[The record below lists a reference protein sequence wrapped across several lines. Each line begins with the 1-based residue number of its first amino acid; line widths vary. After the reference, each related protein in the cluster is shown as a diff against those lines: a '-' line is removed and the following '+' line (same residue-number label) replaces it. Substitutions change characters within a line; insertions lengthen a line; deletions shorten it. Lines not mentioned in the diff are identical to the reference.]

1 MAVGQQ
7 PPANCL
13 GVQGQG
19 TRSHMGTHTT
29 SVGGHTLKCLGRC
42 AAQVV
47 SFDHVFHGRKELS
60 FLELVVNYISMDVPL
75 ICRYLAIFQ
84 VPHE

>member
-1 MAVGQQ
+1 
-7 PPANCL
+7 
-13 GVQGQG
+13 
-19 TRSHMGTHTT
+19 MGIHTT
-29 SVGGHTLKCLGRC
+29 SVGGHMLKCLGGC

-75 ICRYLAIFQ
+75 ILGYISGTS
-84 VPHE
+84 